1 MRNRTALLAAGFATA
16 LVAGGGTAL
25 GAVASSGPVSS
36 SGVITGCFTNAEI
49 NGSHVFVLQDA
60 GTGCPKGTTAVSWNE
75 QRPAGA
81 TGPAGPAG
89 ASVLTSDGS
98 PGIGSSCTT
107 GDTDIDYTTGE
118 VYTCPAAEWVDSK
131 NSIAGPAGAAGAT
144 GPPGPAGPAGS
155 SDIDGGQINFNPSA
169 STICAVNSSFGPD
182 TVTVTTGGG
191 GCLIEGLPAG
201 ADVVVSL
208 VASEY
213 GITVPYVETLSTG
226 TAIFGQEVLA
236 GFEQSGVV
244 GGGGGFTFNWIAV
257 PTS

>member
-1 MRNRTALLAAGFATA
+1 MRNRTALLAAGFAMA

-25 GAVASSGPVSS
+25 AAVASSGPVSS
-36 SGVITGCFTNAEI
+36 GGVITGCFTNAEI
-49 NGSHVFVLQDA
+49 NGSHVLVLQDA
-60 GTGCPKGTTAVSWNE
+60 GTNCPKGTTAVSWNE
-75 QRPAGA
+75 QGPAGA
-81 TGPAGPAG
+81 TGAVGAAGAQGPAGP
-89 ASVLTSDGS
+89 
-98 PGIGSSCTT
+98 
-107 GDTDIDYTTGE
+107 
-118 VYTCPAAEWVDSK
+118 
-131 NSIAGPAGAAGAT
+131 AGPAGAAGAT

-236 GFEQSGVV
+236 GFQQTGVV